1 MTKATMQSISDKY
14 NMTILRQ
21 PITREA
27 FGVMVETDDLIPEL
41 DAIVNADSYAVPA
54 VRELY
59 GNDTYRYSFYCPT
72 DWFDLCGWR

>member
-1 MTKATMQSISDKY
+1 MTKATMQSIADKY

-41 DAIVNADSYAVPA
+41 DAIVNEDKIAAVVGERYWLGDA
-54 VRELY
+54 
-59 GNDTYRYSFYCPT
+59 YRYSFYCST
-72 DWFDLCGWR
+72 DWFDLWGWR

>member
-1 MTKATMQSISDKY
+1 MTKATMQSIADKY

-41 DAIVNADSYAVPA
+41 DAIVDEGDYTVSA

-59 GNDTYRYSFYCPT
+59 GNDTYRYRIFCPT
-72 DWFDLCGWR
+72 DWFDLWGWK